1 MSNGMPKLG
10 YSNLYWS
17 KVKRK
22 KSKKA
27 IILQEEI
34 LEEAVVIDSLEVSL
48 VDKLQLQTLSDKK
61 CP

>member
-22 KSKKA
+22 KPKKA
-27 IILQEEI
+27 TILQEEI
-34 LEEAVVIDSLEVSL
+34 LEEAVVIESMGTSL